1 MNNNRPYWQ
10 VALRLIFSIAATVAF
25 VIIGWKLLGFFIP
38 FVVGW
43 IIAAIAA
50 PLVNWLEKRLR
61 IVKKLGSAL
70 IVIVVLALIVVALY
84 FGISRN
90 RAPSDRRHAVRYF

>member
-10 VALRLIFSIAATVAF
+10 VALRLMFSIAATVAF

-50 PLVNWLEKRLR
+50 PLVNWL
-61 IVKKLGSAL
+61 
-70 IVIVVLALIVVALY
+70 
-84 FGISRN
+84 
-90 RAPSDRRHAVRYF
+90 